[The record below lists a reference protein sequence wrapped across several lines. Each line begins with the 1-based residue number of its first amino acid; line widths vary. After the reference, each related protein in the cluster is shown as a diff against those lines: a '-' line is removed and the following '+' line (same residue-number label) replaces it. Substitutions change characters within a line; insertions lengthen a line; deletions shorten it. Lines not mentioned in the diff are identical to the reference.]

1 MKRALVLIAAA
12 LTACGGSQKL
22 TAEEASTAMPG
33 ASQAQLGTP
42 HGGAALT
49 AASAL
54 SFQTAEY
61 AADTEALAGSVNTGI
76 GWTLGIVEAVVTN
89 FPPTSC
95 AGDTCV
101 WGPGSAPL
109 DVNDWEITVTKKDVN
124 DYTWTLQ
131 GKSKVDPAATW
142 ISFVSGEAFTTGV
155 KHVGHGTLSIDLD
168 AAAGLARK
176 TTDPAPQSGK
186 ITGTYDNTSGRQ
198 VSVQFIGT
206 QDDKDPTQK
215 VNAAYQFAS
224 ASAGGDLQ
232 IATRNLTT
240 GTELQLHS
248 RWTDVGAGRA
258 DATYAQPAVGGQ
270 AAVNLS
276 RSQCWDGASSL
287 FNLTYQLTT
296 PTFVGSGDTGLE
308 TSCVFSSAAPPT
320 LTVP

>member
-1 MKRALVLIAAA
+1 MKRTLVLIAAA

-42 HGGAALT
+42 QGGAALT
-49 AASAL
+49 AVSAL

-61 AADTEALAGSVNTGI
+61 AAATQTLAGSVNMGVA
-76 GWTLGIVEAVVTN
+76 WTLGIVEAVVTT

-101 WGPGSAPL
+101 WGPGSDAL
-109 DVNDWEITVTKKDVN
+109 DVNDWEITVTKKDTN
-124 DYTWTLQ
+124 DYTWTMQ

-186 ITGTYDNTSGRQ
+186 ITGTYDNTSGRH
-198 VSVQFIGT
+198 VSLQFIGT
-206 QDDKDPTQK
+206 QDDKVPAQK

-224 ASAGGDLQ
+224 ATAGGDLQ

-240 GTELQLHS
+240 GTELLLHS

-258 DATYAQPAVGGQ
+258 DANFSQPAAGAQ
-270 AAVNLS
+270 AAVNIS
-276 RSQCWDGASSL
+276 RSQCWDGATTL

-296 PTFVGSGDTGLE
+296 PPFAGSGDTGVE
-308 TSCVFSSAAPPT
+308 TSCVFSPAVPPT
-320 LTVP
+320 ITVP